1 MPGTQKTRELAIKL
15 AAQGLSY
22 AQSGQWFGCVK
33 STWCRWLRR
42 EPLRAPEFDGPAA
55 LEMDGLWTRTRAGP
69 TELKVIRDEKG
80 VALGAFGS
88 WEGVID
94 LAWQQGAVAP
104 AHLVSDGD
112 RAIAAG
118 LGLVYGRQAPHQ
130 LCQFHLL
137 REYRRNIGGTG
148 WAAARRLLAAE
159 SVAEAQRWAQRVVAL
174 TGGEARYWCRKA
186 LGEGLRHLTTGQER
200 FKTTSR
206 LERHNRELRR
216 REKMGTVWP
225 PHNLTVLL
233 QNRGLINQTT

>member
-1 MPGTQKTRELAIKL
+1 M
-15 AAQGLSY
+15 SY
-22 AQSGQWFGCVK
+22 AQSGPWFGCVK
-33 STWCRWLRR
+33 STLCRGRRR
-42 EPLRAPEFDGPAA
+42 EPLRAPEFEETAT
-55 LEMDGLWTRTRAGP
+55 LEMDGLWTRTRAGA
-69 TELKVIRDEKG
+69 TELQVIRDAKG

-94 LAWQQGAVAP
+94 QAWQQGAVDP

-112 RAIAAG
+112 PAIAAG
-118 LGLVYGRQAPHQ
+118 LGMVYGRPAPHQ

-137 REYRRNIGGTG
+137 REYRRNIGGAG
-148 WAAARRLLAAE
+148 WTAARQLLAAK
-159 SVAEAQRWAQRVVAL
+159 SVAEAQHWAQRVVAL
-174 TGGEARYWCRKA
+174 TGGQARYWCRKA
-186 LGEGLRHLTTGQER
+186 LREGLRHLTTGQER

-216 REKMGTVWP
+216 REKMGTVWS